1 MKKKREYLTNFFKEN
16 PGKVTEELQREAE
29 QKTGF
34 KWEQISNMRFRKDEL
49 QTKFLT
55 ELFEKYPKGVPEI
68 WRREAER
75 ETKLTW

>member
-1 MKKKREYLTNFFKEN
+1 
-16 PGKVTEELQREAE
+16 
-29 QKTGF
+29 
-34 KWEQISNMRFRKDEL
+34 MRFRKDEL